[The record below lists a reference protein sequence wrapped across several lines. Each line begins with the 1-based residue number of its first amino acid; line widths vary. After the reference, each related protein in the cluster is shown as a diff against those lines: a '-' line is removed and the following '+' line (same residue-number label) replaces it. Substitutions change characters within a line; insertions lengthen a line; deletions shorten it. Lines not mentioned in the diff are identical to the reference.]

1 MLSTAEVARRY
12 FDTIDAP
19 EKAFVV
25 VPDAG
30 HDPNQTMI
38 DAIVKLHAAGL
49 LPTTYALARLGY
61 DATQIEEIRAARR
74 AEALDTA
81 GLDLRSLV

>member
-30 HDPNQTMI
+30 HDPNQAMI
-38 DAIVKLHAAGL
+38 DAELRLLRERISKL
-49 LPTTYALARLGY
+49 
-61 DATQIEEIRAARR
+61 D
-74 AEALDTA
+74 D
-81 GLDLRSLV
+81 